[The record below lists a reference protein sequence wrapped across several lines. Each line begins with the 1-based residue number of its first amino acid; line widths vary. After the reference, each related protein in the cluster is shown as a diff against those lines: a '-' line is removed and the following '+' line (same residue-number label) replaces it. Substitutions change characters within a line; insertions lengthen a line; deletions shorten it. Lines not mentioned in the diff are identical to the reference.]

1 MNNVLEH
8 SGAGEHWEVKQS
20 LVLVGSPPLLLID
33 SSQLP
38 TAPGE
43 GNRNQIYVKLSF
55 TFCFALTYPIVL
67 LLLHMAYIGRNIF

>member
-1 MNNVLEH
+1 MKSEAEF
-8 SGAGEHWEVKQS
+8 GIGGWW
-20 LVLVGSPPLLLID
+20 GSPPLLLID

-55 TFCFALTYPIVL
+55 TFCFVLTYTIVL
-67 LLLHMAYIGRNIF
+67 LLLYIEYI

>member
-1 MNNVLEH
+1 MGSKAEFV
-8 SGAGEHWEVKQS
+8 GWW
-20 LVLVGSPPLLLID
+20 GSPPVLLID

-67 LLLHMAYIGRNIF
+67 LLLYMAYIGQNIF

>member
-1 MNNVLEH
+1 MKSEAEF
-8 SGAGEHWEVKQS
+8 GIGGWW
-20 LVLVGSPPLLLID
+20 GSPPLLLID

-67 LLLHMAYIGRNIF
+67 LLLYMAYIGQNIFCLCFFVV